1 MIICLSLWY
10 NEDDEVLR
18 KINSWISNR
27 LYLAKSAFET
37 YGIKPFGTAFD
48 MIGGGKET
56 IIRPGYNFVDS
67 SFCMILVRYGW
78 IVLLAVFLIYFIVER
93 KALKAGDR
101 KLMVAFALISVHSAI
116 EHHLL
121 ELAYNPLILLP
132 LSNIN

>member
-1 MIICLSLWY
+1 MIFGGKFLKTQCLGEENTVHLSEKF
-10 NEDDEVLR
+10 N
-18 KINSWISNR
+18 K
-27 LYLAKSAFET
+27 
-37 YGIKPFGTAFD
+37 YGIKLFGTAFD
-48 MIGGGKET
+48 MIGGGNET

-116 EHHLL
+116 EHH
-121 ELAYNPLILLP
+121 YWSWHI
-132 LSNIN
+132 IH